1 MTRVRRFNEYVSE
14 GYRAKLRMKGSEIKA
29 LHAEAAEAVSGLEGS
44 KGRKGPML
52 EKLGYVVIWDGETV
66 CEFCPKDLLITFK
79 ADFSGNGWTLS
90 DRIKVNFGNTFSVR
104 SVSDTDDYLV
114 DKILR

>member
-1 MTRVRRFNEYVSE
+1 MTTVRRFNEYVSE

-29 LHAEAAEAVSGLEGS
+29 LHAEAAETVSGLEGS